1 MEHGFTWY
9 NLLPHE
15 LQAVLPEHTFF
26 AIIVSLLVIVFAL
39 CARTALAASTG
50 SDSTG
55 GKTRRAQHYRIVARI
70 RNRAPKR
77 RHHRHSRTQVRALL
91 CELFLFHPF

>member
-26 AIIVSLLVIVFAL
+26 AILVSLLVIVFAL
-39 CARTALAASTG
+39 CARYGASCE
-50 SDSTG
+50 
-55 GKTRRAQHYRIVARI
+55 HRI
-70 RNRAPKR
+70 RQCRRKNSARATLPNCC
-77 RHHRHSRTQVRALL
+77 SNT
-91 CELFLFHPF
+91 